1 MKNFTLLVVMGLLMS
16 CGLEDATPT
25 VPVNDDFDDT
35 SATLLS
41 EGNWMGSGGYDVK
54 GTAQIFEERDRK
66 VLLFTD
72 FMSSNGPD
80 LKVYLSTDMNATSF
94 INLGNLKSTN
104 GDQSYEIPE
113 GTDLDSFKFALIWCE
128 RFSVL
133 FGKAEK
139 L

>member
-1 MKNFTLLVVMGLLMS
+1 MKKFTVLIILGLLMS

-25 VPVNDDFDDT
+25 MPVEVDFDET

-41 EGNWMGSGGYDVK
+41 EGNWMGSGGYDVN
-54 GTAQIFEERDRK
+54 GTAQIFEDRDKK

-80 LKVYLSTDMNATSF
+80 LKVYLSTDMNASSF
-94 INLGNLKSTN
+94 VNLGKLKSTN
-104 GDQSYEIPE
+104 GNQTYEILD
-113 GTDLDSFKFALIWCE
+113 GTDLEEFKFALIWCE

-133 FGKAEK
+133 FGKAEN